1 MGSEVAGEPMEVDEG
16 TEAAA
21 EYVTDISNRDLDNHI
36 FEILKENVR
45 YLERAEEA
53 NVPRFANRTVRGLTA
68 LRKELSSRILVR
80 IINFAMSDP
89 SAANLK
95 ADLLNYLKSAPEDGK
110 SLPEKKPIPAGGHD
124 HEAIPEVEAYLR
136 LLVILFLVDEKR
148 FEEAQ
153 TCAQEMIYRCEK
165 HNRRSLDALL
175 AKAYFYYT
183 ITASSH
189 EKVTTLMQVLQKGLR
204 TATLHHDMECQ
215 ASLINCL
222 LRIYISE
229 SLIELA
235 DALTG
240 KVVFP
245 DEASSNEWAR
255 FHYYYGRVKAVD
267 LEYDKAECNFLQALR
282 KSPQNGAIGFRRLA
296 QKFMIVVQLLAG
308 SIPEL
313 HVFQQQHFR
322 RALLPYKSLAKAVR
336 IGSLDAFDSTLE
348 SFKNVFV
355 KDNTYTLIIRLR
367 PNVIKAAVRGIALVY
382 SRIGLEAIRKKLGLS
397 STLDAEYVMAKAI
410 SEGMVEAEINHEEGY
425 VRSKELLDIYSTTE
439 PRAQFS
445 MRAVYCF
452 ELFAQAMKAM
462 RFPPK
467 SYSKSYETA
476 EEKREKEQQELEFA
490 KEMAEEDEDFP

>member
-1 MGSEVAGEPMEVDEG
+1 M
-16 TEAAA
+16 
-21 EYVTDISNRDLDNHI
+21 
-36 FEILKENVR
+36 
-45 YLERAEEA
+45 ERAEEA

-68 LRKELSSRILVR
+68 LRKEISSRILVR

-89 SAANLK
+89 SAASLK
-95 ADLLNYLKSAPEDGK
+95 ADLLNYLKVRQKRPQDGK
-110 SLPEKKPIPAGGHD
+110 SLSEKKVSSSGGHD

-136 LLVILFLVDEKR
+136 LLVILFL
-148 FEEAQ
+148 AQ

-204 TATLHHDMECQ
+204 TATLHHDVECQ

-382 SRIGLEAIRKKLGLS
+382 SRIGLEAVRKKLGLS

-425 VRSKELLDIYSTTE
+425 VRSKELLDVYSTTE
-439 PRAQFS
+439 PRMQFS